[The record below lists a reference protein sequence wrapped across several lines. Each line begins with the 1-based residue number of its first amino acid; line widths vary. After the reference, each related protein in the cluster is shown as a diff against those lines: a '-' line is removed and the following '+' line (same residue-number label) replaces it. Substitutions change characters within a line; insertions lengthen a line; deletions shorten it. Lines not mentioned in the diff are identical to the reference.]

1 LAIRNRVR
9 AEPALDSIRELTVN
23 NKFAA
28 LPRSPLQ
35 IAAAQAQPVCGDVT
49 ANIMKTVELTGLA
62 ADRGAQLVVFPE
74 KFLSGYEPGLI
85 AGDPAQYAFELADA
99 RLDPIREICRRRGI
113 AAIVGAATRGADG
126 LHISSLVFD
135 CRGEDA
141 KPYHKQYL
149 YRSETEVYRP
159 GTQGCMLELDG
170 WRLALGVCYD
180 SGFPEHA
187 RMAAVNGAHAY
198 LVSGLFSVK
207 SGYHQSRIWFPAR
220 AFDNTMYVLLS
231 NHVGMTGGWD
241 TCGASAIWSPYG
253 DVIEEASRER
263 EEVIVARLDPA
274 VLADVR
280 ERETALADFVAHG
293 DMAADNVAVLRL
305 D

>member
-1 LAIRNRVR
+1 M
-9 AEPALDSIRELTVN
+9 N
-23 NKFAA
+23 NKLAS
-28 LPRSPLQ
+28 LPRVPLQ

-49 ANIMKTVELTGLA
+49 ANIAKTVELTGHA
-62 ADRGAQLVVFPE
+62 ADRGARLVVFPE

-85 AGDPAQYAFELADA
+85 AGDPSEYAFGQSDA
-99 RLDPIREICRRRGI
+99 RLDPIREACRRHAI
-113 AAIVGAATRGADG
+113 AAIVGAATRDADG

-135 CRGEDA
+135 RRGEDVE
-141 KPYHKQYL
+141 PYHKQYL
-149 YRSETEVYRP
+149 YKSEAEIYRA

-187 RMAAVNGAHAY
+187 RHAAVNGAHAY

-231 NHVGMTGGWD
+231 NHIGTTGGWD

-253 DVIEEASRER
+253 DVIAEAGRER
-263 EEVIVARLDPA
+263 EEVISALLDPA
-274 VLADVR
+274 VLAEVR
-280 ERETALADFVAHG
+280 KRETALADFVAHV
-293 DMAADNVAVLRL
+293 DAPAL
-305 D
+305 DHAIRRID